1 MDNRFYIGDR
11 QYWDEHYE
19 VLSNHNEEWVEIFN
33 TLEEAEEFCAESN
46 REFADMATVVARLQ
60 AHLDLAISDLD
71 WLENESG
78 ILVPG
83 VDSLKANLSL
93 FRENTEAF

>member
-46 REFADMATVVARLQ
+46 RKFSDMATVVARLQ

-78 ILVPG
+78 MLVPWADDG
-83 VDSLKANLSL
+83 IKMLSL
-93 FRENTEAF
+93 VRENTESF